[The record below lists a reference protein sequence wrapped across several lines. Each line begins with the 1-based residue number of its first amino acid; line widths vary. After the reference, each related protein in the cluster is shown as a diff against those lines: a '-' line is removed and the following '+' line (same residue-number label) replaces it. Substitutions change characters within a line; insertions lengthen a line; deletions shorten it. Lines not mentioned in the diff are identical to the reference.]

1 MIFGEEYIIKNKFH
15 VYENSI
21 NIDKVDVKKIVSSN
35 KESYGNK
42 GSYKYFLGHTHTHTH
57 TYIYEGNVFPSPIYI
72 KFPQMNAYSKY
83 FDKNN
88 KCMNLFVNGK
98 EILEKYNET

>member
-1 MIFGEEYIIKNKFH
+1 MKIYFH

-42 GSYKYFLGHTHTHTH
+42 GSYKYFLGYTHTHTHTHTH
-57 TYIYEGNVFPSPIYI
+57 TYMKVMSFHHHY
-72 KFPQMNAYSKY
+72 
-83 FDKNN
+83 
-88 KCMNLFVNGK
+88 
-98 EILEKYNET
+98 T